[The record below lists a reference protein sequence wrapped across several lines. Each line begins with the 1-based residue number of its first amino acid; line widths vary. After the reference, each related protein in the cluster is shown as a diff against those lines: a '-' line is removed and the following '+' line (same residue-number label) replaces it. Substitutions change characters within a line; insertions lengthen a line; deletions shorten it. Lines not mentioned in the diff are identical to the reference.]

1 MGSDRGLGRG
11 GPSRPAAG
19 NFETGADLRLGAK
32 EEGVLRKH
40 AVTSTGR
47 MRDTVYYS
55 ILEDEWPEVKARPE
69 KRLEREDSSAITA
82 PRTTG

>member
-1 MGSDRGLGRG
+1 
-11 GPSRPAAG
+11 
-19 NFETGADLRLGAK
+19 
-32 EEGVLRKH
+32 
-40 AVTSTGR
+40 

-55 ILEDEWPEVKARPE
+55 ILEDEWPEVKARLE